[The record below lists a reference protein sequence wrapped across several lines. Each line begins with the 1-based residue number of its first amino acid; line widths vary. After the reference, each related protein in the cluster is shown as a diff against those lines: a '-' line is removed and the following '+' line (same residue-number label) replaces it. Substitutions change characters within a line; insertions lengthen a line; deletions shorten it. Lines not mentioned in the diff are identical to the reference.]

1 MPYVYLCDMCCES
14 LATQTRRSNYCMRD
28 IGVCEKCYDYMWA
41 QAKRESSKFS
51 EFKSASDASAIFDR
65 DGSCWI
71 FDSLVNTIA
80 RKIALQ
86 EKQNACW
93 ANHEAASEASET
105 AMTDV
110 SDK

>member
-1 MPYVYLCDMCCES
+1 MCCES
-14 LATQTRRSNYCMRD
+14 LATQTRRSNYCQRD

-71 FDSLVNTIA
+71 FDSLVDTIA
-80 RKIALQ
+80 RKLALQ
-86 EKQNACW
+86 EKQNARW
-93 ANHEAASEASET
+93 ANNEAASETPET
-105 AMTDV
+105 AMRDV